1 MRIDV
6 QVEMALP
13 GEDVFA
19 YLADLTN
26 NPDWQSGVEST
37 ELVSGHADV
46 VGATY
51 EQVLDDGNKT
61 QYVVTNIEPGRSI
74 TMRTEGR
81 ATVDATIIRTVQ
93 KLSDRRCRVRMELI
107 GRVRGWRWII
117 TPLLR
122 RMIRSSIAADYR
134 RLRRLLEP
142 NESGET

>member
-107 GRVRGWRWII
+107 GRVRGWRRII